1 MEINEVTGSI
11 IGCAIEV
18 HRKLGPGLFESAYG
32 TALAVALEEAGL
44 RFRSQAAVPVRFRN
58 RVIGHCKP
66 DFIVEN
72 SVVVEIKRVD
82 WLDERAQAQI
92 LAYLRATG
100 LHVGLLINFM
110 VHPLTRGLRRFV
122 L

>member
-1 MEINEVTGSI
+1 MEINNITGKI

-32 TALAVALEEAGL
+32 AALEVAMDEAGL
-44 RFRSQAAVPVRFRN
+44 RFRSQAAVPVRFQN
-58 RVIGHCKP
+58 RVIGHCRP

-72 SVVVEIKRVD
+72 SVIVEIKRVD

-110 VHPLTRGLRRFV
+110 VHPLTRGLRRYV